1 MGCAFLKIKF
11 AIALLLLVP
20 FITLKGQNSLM
31 HVKGVDIEYL
41 FKVSILLDNCEPSKE
56 DDFPIKDGRLFE
68 AFNKSHTLLLD
79 TLEISRTKGFSNSFK
94 FDSFKFY
101 KVDIADGII
110 YNNKSLKIA
119 GPSFGWERVY
129 VICVNH
135 KTGSIY
141 RLSGFNGN
149 DFKNLL
155 IDLNEKYIESNK
167 KSFTIKS
174 FIRTFHVESL
184 DFKCLYRGLKANY
197 RNWTK
202 YPCLKRCID
211 PMYVN

>member
-11 AIALLLLVP
+11 AIALLFLITS
-20 FITLKGQNSLM
+20 ITLTGQKNRL
-31 HVKGVDIEYL
+31 HVDGVDVEYL
-41 FKVSILLDNCEPSKE
+41 FKISIFLDNCGTSIIH
-56 DDFPIKDGRLFE
+56 DFPIKDKHLLN
-68 AFNKSHTLLLD
+68 AFNESYTFLLD
-79 TLEISRTKGFSNSFK
+79 TLNMSLTKGFGHSFK
-94 FDSFKFY
+94 FDSFKYY

-110 YNNKSLKIA
+110 YNNKSLNI

-149 DFKNLL
+149 DFRNLL
-155 IDLNEKYIESNK
+155 IDINEKYVEANK
-167 KSFTIKS
+167 RSFTKSTFIKNYQ
-174 FIRTFHVESL
+174 IESL
-184 DFKCLYRGLKANY
+184 DFKCLFKALNANY
-197 RNWTK
+197 RSWTK

-211 PMYVN
+211 PIYVN